1 MSQRFLDKTD
11 SESENSQDIF
21 SFPLLYE
28 EIDSTIY
35 VIQELLRKKTD
46 KKIVD
51 KTQLLYLKKKK
62 KMKVILHHIYT
73 WKKTSTNLL
82 PSCVHRV

>member
-35 VIQELLRKKTD
+35 VIQELLRKKQT
-46 KKIVD
+46 KK
-51 KTQLLYLKKKK
+51 
-62 KMKVILHHIYT
+62 
-73 WKKTSTNLL
+73 S
-82 PSCVHRV
+82 